1 MQPPAFSRLPD
12 QPLNRSN
19 AASPEEPA
27 ILHGDADLRTWVIAA
42 AIAVLH
48 AAILGWGMVALG

>member
-1 MQPPAFSRLPD
+1 MQPPAFSRLPE

-19 AASPEEPA
+19 AASQEDTA

-48 AAILGWGMVALG
+48 AAALGWGMVVLG